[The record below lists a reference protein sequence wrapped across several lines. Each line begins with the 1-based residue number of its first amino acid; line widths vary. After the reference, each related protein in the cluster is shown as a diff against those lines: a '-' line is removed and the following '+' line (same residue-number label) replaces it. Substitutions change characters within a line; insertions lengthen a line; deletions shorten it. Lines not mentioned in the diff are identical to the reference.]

1 MDITWMSTL
10 LLAMIISSI
19 LYSSWNAMYRRR
31 DLPPGPTPL
40 PIVGNVLQI
49 RRGKLVQSL
58 MEFAEKYGPVY
69 TVYFGHNPIVVLSG
83 YDTVKEA
90 LLDRGEEFGG
100 RGRVPA
106 FDDFFRGQGIVFSNG
121 ELWKDLR
128 RFSLTMLRNFGMGK
142 KSIEER
148 IQEEAGFLVTEI
160 KSLKEKSINP
170 TNLLVQAVS
179 NVICSIVFG
188 NRFEY
193 DDQKFQQLL
202 NLFAATFKDISGSWG
217 QLQEMLPEIM
227 YYIPGPH
234 QRVNRHLDKLRKF
247 ILERV
252 KMNQETLDP
261 NCPRDYIDCFLTKQQ
276 QEMGNS
282 HFDTRNMMLTI
293 LNLFF
298 AGTETV
304 SSTLRHGFLI
314 LMRYPEIQD
323 KVREEIDRV
332 IGQNRI
338 PNIED
343 RSKMPYTD
351 AVIYEIQRFSDIL
364 PVNVT
369 HLVTRDTNFKGY
381 GIPKGTDVY
390 PLLCSVH
397 RDPKKFAT
405 PNKFN
410 PQHFLDSNGCFKKN
424 EGFMP
429 FSAGKR
435 VCVGEALARMELFLF
450 LTTTLQNFKLT
461 SKTKFMDEDIEPRLT
476 GFANVPIFYEMSFIP
491 RVL

>member
-10 LLAMIISSI
+10 LLALIISAI

-58 MEFAEKYGPVY
+58 MEFAEKYGSVY

-83 YDTVKEA
+83 YETVKEA
-90 LLDRGEEFGG
+90 LLDRGEEFSG
-100 RGRVPA
+100 RGRSPA
-106 FDDFFRGQGIVFSNG
+106 FDFFEGHGLVFSNG
-121 ELWKDLR
+121 EQWKDLR

-148 IQEEAGFLVTEI
+148 IQEEAGFLVAEI
-160 KSLKEKSINP
+160 KSLKEKSIDP
-170 TNLLVQAVS
+170 SSLLSQAVS

-193 DDQKFQQLL
+193 KDQNFQQLL
-202 NLFAATFKDISGSWG
+202 SLFSATFKDTSCLWG

-234 QRVNRHLDKLRKF
+234 QRINRNLDKLTKF
-247 ILERV
+247 VLERV
-252 KMNQETLDP
+252 KINQETLDP
-261 NCPRDYIDCFLTKQQ
+261 NCPRDYIDCFLLKQQ
-276 QEMGNS
+276 QEKGNP
-282 HFDTRNMMLTI
+282 HFDSRNMIVTI

-298 AGTETV
+298 GGTETV
-304 SSTLRHGFLI
+304 SSTLRNAFLI

-323 KVREEIDRV
+323 KVCEEINRV

-338 PNIED
+338 PNSED

-351 AVIYEIQRFSDIL
+351 AVIHEVQRFTDL
-364 PVNVT
+364 FPADVA
-369 HLVTRDTNFKGY
+369 HLVTKEINFKGY
-381 GIPKGTDVY
+381 TIPKGTDVY
-390 PLLCSVH
+390 PLLCTVH
-397 RDPKKFAT
+397 RDPKMFIT
-405 PNKFN
+405 PTKFN
-410 PQHFLDSNGCFKKN
+410 PNHFLDSNGCFKKN
-424 EGFMP
+424 EAYMP

-435 VCVGEALARMELFLF
+435 ICVGEALARMELFLYI
-450 LTTTLQNFKLT
+450 TTILQNFKLT
-461 SKTKFMDEDIEPRLT
+461 SKTKFTDEDIKPTMT
-476 GFANVPIFYEMSFIP
+476 GSANVPRFYEMSFIS
-491 RVL
+491 RAL

>member
-1 MDITWMSTL
+1 MDITWISTV
-10 LLAMIISSI
+10 LLALIISSI

-31 DLPPGPTPL
+31 NLPPGPTPL
-40 PIVGNVLQI
+40 PIVGNALQM
-49 RRGKLVQSL
+49 RRGKLVKSL
-58 MEFAEKYGPVY
+58 MEFAEKYGSVY
-69 TVYFGHNPIVVLSG
+69 TVYFGHSPIVVLTG

-90 LLDRGEEFGG
+90 LLDRAEEFGG

-106 FDDFFRGQGIVFSNG
+106 FDDFFRGKGIVFSNG

-148 IQEEAGFLVTEI
+148 IQEEAEFLVAEI
-160 KSLKEKSINP
+160 KSQKEKIIDP

-193 DDQKFQQLL
+193 EDKNFQQLL
-202 NLFAATFKDISGSWG
+202 NLFASTFKDMSGSWG

-234 QRVNRHLDKLRKF
+234 QRINSHLDKLRNF

-252 KMNQETLDP
+252 KINQETLDP
-261 NCPRDYIDCFLTKQQ
+261 NFPRDYIDCFLIKQQ
-276 QEMGNS
+276 QENGNT
-282 HFDTRNMMLTI
+282 HFDTRNMILTI

-323 KVREEIDRV
+323 KVLEEIDRV

-351 AVIYEIQRFSDIL
+351 AVIYEIQRFCDIL
-364 PVNVT
+364 PVNVA

-381 GIPKGTDVY
+381 NIPKGTDVY

-397 RDPKKFAT
+397 QDPKKFAT

-435 VCVGEALARMELFLF
+435 ICVGEALARMELFLF

-461 SKTKFMDEDIEPRLT
+461 SKTKFTDEDIEPRMT
-476 GFANVPIFYEMSFIP
+476 GFANVPRFYEMSFIP